1 MISGANEEELEL
13 ANARA
18 DILLLEQENAE
29 LKKQLKY
36 CYCNR
41 TDCSGRIKDS
51 KQYDSLVQKVE
62 TQQQEFIKYMKN
74 IIEELECDDADDEE
88 MRGYLFQ
95 RIDTFKE
102 ILQKYKSI
110 IGDKE

>member
-18 DILLLEQENAE
+18 DILLLQQENEE
-29 LKKQLKY
+29 LKKQLKQY
-36 CYCNR
+36 SKDYCNV
-41 TDCSGRIKDS
+41 S
-51 KQYDSLVQKVE
+51 KVKHNYAKKLVIIQN
-62 TQQQEFIKYMKN
+62 QQQEFIKYMKN
-74 IIEELECDDADDEE
+74 IIKGLECENVDDEE

-102 ILQKYKSI
+102 ILQKYKEI
-110 IGDKE
+110 IGAKDE